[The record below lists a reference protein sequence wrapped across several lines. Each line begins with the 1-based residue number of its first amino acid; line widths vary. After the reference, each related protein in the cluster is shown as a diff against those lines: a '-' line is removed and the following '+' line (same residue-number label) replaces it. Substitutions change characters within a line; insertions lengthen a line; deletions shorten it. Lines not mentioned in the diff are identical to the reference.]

1 MRSICLAAVTGLAAL
16 GAPLCAQQVA
26 DTTFRP
32 PIASPAYPS
41 GRGPLVVLD
50 EAHHNFHT
58 IAGRYRP
65 FVSLLERDG
74 YVVRPGRAPFTRASL
89 ADARVLVIAN
99 AIHESNAH
107 GRWTLPNPSAFTDAE
122 IAAVSGW
129 VRDGGALL
137 LIADHMPFA
146 GAAEKLALEF
156 GAVFGN
162 GFAADST
169 LDTGAM
175 RFRRADGSLG
185 AHPITDGRA
194 RADRVDSVTTF
205 TGQAFRLTRGGT
217 PLITLRAGTTL
228 LLPVT
233 AWVFSDSTPRVRA
246 DGLLQ
251 GAALE
256 AGRGRV
262 VLLGEA
268 AMLSA
273 QLAGPQR
280 RPMGMNDPAA
290 AQNAQFALN
299 VMRWLTRAGPPP
311 PRE

>member
-1 MRSICLAAVTGLAAL
+1 MPRLKSIVLLLVPAVL
-16 GAPLCAQQVA
+16 GAQQVA
-26 DTTFRP
+26 DTSFHP
-32 PIASPAYPS
+32 PIVRPS
-41 GRGPLVVLD
+41 YARGAGPVVLLD

-58 IAGRYRP
+58 VTGRYRP
-65 FVSLLERDG
+65 LVALLERDG
-74 YVVRPGRAPFTRASL
+74 YVVRPGRAPFTRTSL
-89 ADARVLVIAN
+89 ANARVLVIAN
-99 AIHESNAH
+99 AIHETNAR

-122 IAAVSGW
+122 IAAVSEW
-129 VRDGGALL
+129 VRDGGSLL

-146 GAAEKLALEF
+146 GAAEKLALAF

-169 LDTGAM
+169 LDTGAL
-175 RFRRADGSLG
+175 RFRRGDGSLG
-185 AHPITDGRA
+185 THPITDGRTPG
-194 RADRVDSVTTF
+194 DRVDSVTTF
-205 TGQAFRLTRGGT
+205 TGQAFRLTRGGA
-217 PLITLRAGTTL
+217 PLITLGAGTTL

-256 AGRGRV
+256 VGRGRV

-299 VMRWLTRAGPPP
+299 VMRWLTRAAPPP

>member
-1 MRSICLAAVTGLAAL
+1 MRPLKPVILALLPAT
-16 GAPLCAQQVA
+16 LCAQQVA

-32 PIASPAYPS
+32 PIARPS
-41 GRGPLVVLD
+41 FARGAGPVVLLD

-58 IAGRYRP
+58 VAGRYRP

-89 ADARVLVIAN
+89 AEARVLVIAN
-99 AIHESNAH
+99 AVHESSAQ
-107 GRWTLPNPSAFTDAE
+107 GRWALPNPSAFTDAE
-122 IAAVSGW
+122 IAVVSDW
-129 VRDGGALL
+129 VRDGGSLL

-162 GFAADST
+162 GFATDSA

-175 RFRRADGSLG
+175 RFRRSDGSLG
-185 AHPITDGRA
+185 THPITDGRTPGE
-194 RADRVDSVTTF
+194 RVDSVTTF

-217 PLITLRAGTTL
+217 PLITLGAGTTL

-256 AGRGRV
+256 VGRGRV

-290 AQNAQFALN
+290 GQNAQLALN
-299 VMRWLTRAGPPP
+299 LMHWLTRAAPP
-311 PRE
+311 PRRE

>member
-1 MRSICLAAVTGLAAL
+1 MPRLKSIVLLLVPAVL
-16 GAPLCAQQVA
+16 GAQQVA
-26 DTTFRP
+26 DTSFHP
-32 PIASPAYPS
+32 PIARPS
-41 GRGPLVVLD
+41 YARGAGPVVLLD

-58 IAGRYRP
+58 VTGRYRP
-65 FVSLLERDG
+65 LVALLERDG
-74 YVVRPGRAPFTRASL
+74 YVVRPGRAPFTRTSL
-89 ADARVLVIAN
+89 ANARVLVIAN
-99 AIHESNAH
+99 AIHETNAR

-122 IAAVSGW
+122 IAAVSEW
-129 VRDGGALL
+129 VRDGGSLL

-146 GAAEKLALEF
+146 GAAEKLALAF

-169 LDTGAM
+169 LDTGAL
-175 RFRRADGSLG
+175 RFRRGDGSLG
-185 AHPITDGRA
+185 THPITDGRTPG
-194 RADRVDSVTTF
+194 DRVDSVTTF
-205 TGQAFRLTRGGT
+205 TGQAFRLTRGGA
-217 PLITLRAGTTL
+217 PLITLGAGTTL

-256 AGRGRV
+256 VGRGRV

-299 VMRWLTRAGPPP
+299 VMRWLTRAAPPP